1 MHFSMKNTLKNNRN
15 YTFKQVLNI
24 SGGRVYSKKKKK
36 KNMQWVVNYSQL
48 IVKQKEME
56 AHDFPTT
63 ISSSIPFRHID
74 GLAFKS

>member
-36 KNMQWVVNYSQL
+36 KHAVGGKL
-48 IVKQKEME
+48 
-56 AHDFPTT
+56 
-63 ISSSIPFRHID
+63 
-74 GLAFKS
+74 